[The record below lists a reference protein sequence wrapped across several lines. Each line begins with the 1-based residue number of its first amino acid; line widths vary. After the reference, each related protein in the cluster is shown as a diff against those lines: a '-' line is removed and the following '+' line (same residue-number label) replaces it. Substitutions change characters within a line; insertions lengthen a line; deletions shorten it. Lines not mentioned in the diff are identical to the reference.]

1 MFRVKCKLTDGDIR
15 WNPLKNHS
23 GIFSDLSNASVN
35 FIFIL
40 FLFVSAFCI
49 FSNRINNS
57 HSFFLLTLETCSF
70 YSQFSSILRLS
81 LFRYSL
87 CFLFFFYYFS
97 SFLLFACIYFFSFTF
112 SSFFLSCYFR
122 FFFVILPRFLYYCQF
137 VLNFFLSFSL
147 FRCSLILLLSP
158 PLFSLFVFFFFRFLF
173 FVFFHSIF
181 HSLFLLFF
189 LCSSLL

>member
-87 CFLFFFYYFS
+87 CFLFFFTIFLPSYY
-97 SFLLFACIYFFSFTF
+97 LHAFT
-112 SSFFLSCYFR
+112 FFLSLSLP
-122 FFFVILPRFLYYCQF
+122 FFFLVISVSFL
-137 VLNFFLSFSL
+137 
-147 FRCSLILLLSP
+147 
-158 PLFSLFVFFFFRFLF
+158 
-173 FVFFHSIF
+173 
-181 HSLFLLFF
+181 
-189 LCSSLL
+189 